1 MFATLQSSLK
11 IGSVALALAF
21 ASSSG
26 MTADPVRASFERMLA
41 HEPMLTRAPAETRG
55 PVDPL
60 IAALV
65 VPLRDGTRFASPT
78 VATDPVA
85 ESYARMFNHEPNRI
99 APVLPASAGTD
110 PLIAAIV
117 WPLQR
122 TNSYVVAGV
131 TPPARQ

>member
-26 MTADPVRASFERMLA
+26 MTADPVRASFDRMLA
-41 HEPMLTRAPAETRG
+41 HEPMPAGAPAATRG
-55 PVDPL
+55 PADPL

-65 VPLRDGTRFASPT
+65 VPLRDGTRFARPAI
-78 VATDPVA
+78 ATDPVA
-85 ESYARMFNHEPNRI
+85 ESFARMFDHEPNRT
-99 APVLPASAGTD
+99 APALPESAGTD